1 MSKKFPVH
9 TAIELQDVRGLQQLL
24 DNECNASFHL
34 ERKLPDSQVS
44 VGYLQ
49 MDKEIFLSLISI

>member
-9 TAIELQDVRGLQQLL
+9 TAIELQDVGGLQQLL
-24 DNECNASFHL
+24 DNECDASFHL

-44 VGYLQ
+44 LT
-49 MDKEIFLSLISI
+49 SI